1 MAFLVSASC
10 HLLNL
15 FTPCTHIAFSA
26 NLAKILV
33 LSHLRHKVSINSC
46 AELCANGDA
55 GDYLILVSKGS
66 NAFLQG
72 KEMCTA
78 KFIQGRDAVNCNI
91 ETLILPLCFDSL

>member
-1 MAFLVSASC
+1 MEESIYGKRSGFLPGLAITSR
-10 HLLNL
+10 
-15 FTPCTHIAFSA
+15 
-26 NLAKILV
+26 AKILV

-55 GDYLILVSKGS
+55 GDSLILVSKGS

>member
-1 MAFLVSASC
+1 M
-10 HLLNL
+10 
-15 FTPCTHIAFSA
+15 
-26 NLAKILV
+26 
-33 LSHLRHKVSINSC
+33 SINSC

-55 GDYLILVSKGS
+55 GDSLILVSKGS

-91 ETLILPLCFDSL
+91 ETLIGNYFVNILSLLRIDRQYS